1 VSEHVAAKT
10 LVLDLTVE
18 ADRRLGHVIHLLG
31 DLLGKRQPRQ
41 ELRAGWAAR
50 GRSTPHDRQPKG
62 QCRVGARQ
70 PCGTT
75 SLSVP

>member
-41 ELRAGWAAR
+41 ELRAGNTGPREVARRPMTDSQRGNAA
-50 GRSTPHDRQPKG
+50 
-62 QCRVGARQ
+62 
-70 PCGTT
+70 
-75 SLSVP
+75 